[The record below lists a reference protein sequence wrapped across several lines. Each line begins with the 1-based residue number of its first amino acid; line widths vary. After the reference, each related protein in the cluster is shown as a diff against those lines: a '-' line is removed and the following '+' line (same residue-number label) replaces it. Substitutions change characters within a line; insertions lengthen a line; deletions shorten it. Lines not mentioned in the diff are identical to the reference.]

1 MMIYVG
7 SLSYSTTEDEL
18 EKLFSEF
25 GGVKS
30 VSLVKDN
37 YSGQSKG
44 FGFIDIPDNTDA
56 DKAIKA
62 LNGSIFQGSLIK
74 VNQSQAKAKKSRPRK
89 RRRRN

>member
-25 GGVKS
+25 GGVES
-30 VSLVKDN
+30 VSLVKDS

-44 FGFIDIPDNTDA
+44 FAFIEIPNNADA

-62 LNGSIFQGSLIK
+62 LNGSSFQGRLIK
-74 VNQSQAKAKKSRPRK
+74 VNQSQAKAKNSRPK
-89 RRRRN
+89 RRRRY